1 MPPVPPLVMSSP
13 QGLGSLG
20 TPRSARPRTTPS
32 YRADCGTFTRQARHI
47 VAPQVGLN
55 AMVSALGGLKAPWE
69 VSATQKFTP
78 RLSHPPETH
87 RPFSVGRSRAQNM
100 LAVALATQDDQAK
113 VRRLEQALETPC
125 VRYERAQTPRLMQVA
140 RDATVLRGEL
150 TRKDRK
156 KAWQDKQEKEKKEE
170 KEEKEEKQEKSEA
183 HENPKPPPSPEDLLK
198 EEEAAALRIQSLYRG
213 QKDRQTVK
221 AMAAQEAQAATR
233 IQSIYRGQVARR
245 EIRAE

>member
-13 QGLGSLG
+13 QGLGSLA
-20 TPRSARPRTTPS
+20 TPRSSSAWRTTPS
-32 YRADCGTFTRQARHI
+32 YRADCGTFTRPARHI

-87 RPFSVGRSRAQNM
+87 RPFSVGRSRAQKM

-156 KAWQDKQEKEKKEE
+156 KAWQDKQKEKQEE
-170 KEEKEEKQEKSEA
+170 KEEKE
-183 HENPKPPPSPEDLLK
+183 KPSASPEPPRSQPSPEELLK